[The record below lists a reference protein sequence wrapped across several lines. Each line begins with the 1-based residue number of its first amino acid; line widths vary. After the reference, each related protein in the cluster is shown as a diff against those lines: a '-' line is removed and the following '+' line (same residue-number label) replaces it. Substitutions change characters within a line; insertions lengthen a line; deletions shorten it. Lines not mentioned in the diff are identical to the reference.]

1 MLARTTKLVLGALLL
16 ASPPM
21 RNALVGLDPGLP
33 ALLLLVAF
41 GFAIASRLTP
51 EASRRSELHL
61 LRHLR
66 EWGWLLAILLFVSP
80 LLAHWSQ
87 QPTSR
92 VAAFSAQ
99 LGNVPWF
106 DAHHHYEGALRV
118 LATGEFGAFNERR
131 PANASWLAVLLAVA
145 RWKLEMALL
154 LQAALAGVLVWL
166 ASRAIALRFGLA
178 PSLAFFSVVL
188 GLGRAYLPTPNTET
202 LGIALS
208 SLGVGILVLSRGRSD
223 PRIFAL
229 GIAASSLA
237 LAVRPGPQFLIPA
250 LIGLGLYEFRAQP
263 RRIAILLV
271 LAGVLGSAHG
281 GVLNAL
287 YGSGEGSMT
296 AYPAYT
302 LYGLTRASNYTAVR
316 HEIEPELLAN
326 ASEEE
331 IARVL
336 YSRAFDNMKSDPAS
350 LALGLWQNMRKA
362 IGKVPPSVARA
373 LSPRWLFV
381 PTAMRVDPGAEE
393 MAADKRWDL
402 PPPRP
407 GAPGFRGAALLAER
421 KTRARTLA
429 RCDPRYRRLGAL
441 RLRRRR
447 FQGPHGGVPMD
458 RPRHRC
464 GSGSL
469 AANPIHQRDA
479 RRREAAAH
487 VRRLHHRRPAA
498 THDDRAGRCSP
509 SGTIARPRG
518 PPGGAASL
526 HARACP
532 GRGRGQSAGRRPW
545 PEHNQALRDASVAG
559 LGWR

>member
-166 ASRAIALRFGLA
+166 ASRAIALGFGLA

-393 MAADKRWDL
+393 MAADKR
-402 PPPRP
+402 
-407 GAPGFRGAALLAER
+407 
-421 KTRARTLA
+421 
-429 RCDPRYRRLGAL
+429 
-441 RLRRRR
+441 
-447 FQGPHGGVPMD
+447 
-458 RPRHRC
+458 
-464 GSGSL
+464 
-469 AANPIHQRDA
+469 
-479 RRREAAAH
+479 
-487 VRRLHHRRPAA
+487 
-498 THDDRAGRCSP
+498 
-509 SGTIARPRG
+509 
-518 PPGGAASL
+518 
-526 HARACP
+526 
-532 GRGRGQSAGRRPW
+532 
-545 PEHNQALRDASVAG
+545 
-559 LGWR
+559 